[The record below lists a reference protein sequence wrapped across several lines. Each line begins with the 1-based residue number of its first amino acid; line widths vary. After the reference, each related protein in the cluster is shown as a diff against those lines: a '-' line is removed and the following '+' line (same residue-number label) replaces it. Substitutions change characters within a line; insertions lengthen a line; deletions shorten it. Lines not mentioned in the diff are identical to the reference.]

1 MTKKGLEF
9 VQDAVRYDFFDIML
23 NCEYLTPDEL
33 ADLMET
39 IESE

>member
-1 MTKKGLEF
+1 MSKKGLENM
-9 VQDAVRYDFFDIML
+9 QDMVRYRFFEIML
-23 NCEYLTPDEL
+23 SCQYLDPAEL

>member
-9 VQDAVRYDFFDIML
+9 VQDTVRYRFFEIML
-23 NCEYLTPDEL
+23 SCQYLDAAEL